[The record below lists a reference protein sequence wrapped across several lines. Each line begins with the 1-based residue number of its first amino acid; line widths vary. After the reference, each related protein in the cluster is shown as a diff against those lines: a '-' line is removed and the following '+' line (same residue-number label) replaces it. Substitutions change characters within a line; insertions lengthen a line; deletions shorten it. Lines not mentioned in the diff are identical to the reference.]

1 MTDRTRFVI
10 VLATAPVLAYTL
22 LGGLL
27 GRVAAQDEVYRHL
40 RIFEDVVSLVTSN
53 YVEEVEP
60 SSIVHGAIWGM
71 AEGLDPQSSYLTEDE
86 VQLYDD
92 PVAGSGVGLEL
103 TRRYYVQVV
112 AAREGSPA
120 ARAGLAPG
128 DYLREIDGEST
139 RVMST
144 VRANALLHGAAGST
158 VNLSIIR
165 ENAAEPIDISLI
177 RGDAKSANLTSRI
190 VAPGV
195 GYLRIAE
202 FDDTTASAIQS
213 SISALETQGAT
224 RLLIDLRGTATGDF
238 DAGLAM
244 AELFI
249 DGETLAIRKTAAG
262 QEPIARRESSR
273 IGWPVVL
280 LTNPGTAGAAELFA
294 AALIDA
300 ERAEAVGTRTAGR
313 ASEQNLVRLPD
324 GSGLLLST
332 MQYLTASGESIH
344 RQGLT
349 PTLVVQEP
357 PATLTTTL
365 PQDNVPQ
372 DDPILDRALEHITNP
387 SEG

>member
-10 VLATAPVLAYTL
+10 VLATAPLLAYTL

-71 AEGLDPQSSYLTEDE
+71 VEGLDPESSYLTEDE
-86 VQLYDD
+86 VQLYDE
-92 PVAGSGVGLEL
+92 PVAGSGVGFEL

-144 VRANALLHGAAGST
+144 VRANTLLHGAAGST

-165 ENAAEPIDISLI
+165 ENAAEPIDVSLT
-177 RGDAKSANLTSRI
+177 RGDAKSANITSRI
-190 VAPGV
+190 VTPGV

-202 FDDTTASAIQS
+202 FDDTTAGTIRSSA
-213 SISALETQGAT
+213 SALEAQGAT
-224 RLLIDLRGTATGDF
+224 RFLIDLRSTATGNF
-238 DAGLAM
+238 DAGLAG

-249 DGETLAIRKTAAG
+249 DTETLAIRETAAG
-262 QEPIARRESSR
+262 QEPIVRRESSL
-273 IGWPVVL
+273 ISWPVVL
-280 LTNPGTAGAAELFA
+280 MTNPGTAGAAELFA

-300 ERAEAVGTRTAGR
+300 GRAEAVGTRTAGR
-313 ASEQNLVRLPD
+313 ASEQSLVRLPD

-332 MQYLTASGESIH
+332 TQYLTASGESIH

-357 PATLTTTL
+357 PATLTATL
-365 PQDNVPQ
+365 PEDTVPQ
-372 DDPILDRALEHITNP
+372 DDPILDRALEHLTNP

>member
-10 VLATAPVLAYTL
+10 VLATAPILAYTL

-27 GRVAAQDEVYRHL
+27 GRVAAQDDVYRHL

-71 AEGLDPQSSYLTEDE
+71 AEGLDPESSYLTADE
-86 VQLYDD
+86 VELYDE
-92 PVAGSGVGLEL
+92 PVTGSGVGLEL

-120 ARAGLAPG
+120 ARAGLVPG

-177 RGDAKSANLTSRI
+177 RGDTKSANITSRI

-202 FDDTTASAIQS
+202 FDDTTVSAIQS
-213 SISALETQGAT
+213 SISALETQGAA

-238 DAGLAM
+238 DVGLAM

-249 DGETLAIRKTAAG
+249 DGETLAIRETAAG

-294 AALIDA
+294 AALSDA
-300 ERAEAVGTRTAGR
+300 ERAETVGTRTAGR

-332 MQYLTASGESIH
+332 TQYLTASGESIH

-349 PTLVVQEP
+349 PTVVVQEP
-357 PATLTTTL
+357 PGTLTTTL